1 VSTIPERIVFL
12 KKIHLFSGLSD
23 DDLSNLAQMLVD
35 EPFKTGDTIIKQ
47 DTHGDT
53 FYIIYRGFVKVVR
66 QKNKREQVLAH
77 LVAQDFFGEE
87 ELFSKKKRSASII
100 ADSDGSVLA
109 LHHSKLNELIKRSPK
124 LKPNFDVVISTHRLW
139 RQLQFKWVRADEVVY
154 FVARKHPILL
164 WQALT
169 GPGLAFLASAIMFL
183 WGMVV
188 GSLFAIWIGIAA
200 MLATSLWVV
209 WQIIDWSN
217 DYYVVTNQRVVWI
230 EKIVGIYDSRQEAP
244 LTTILS
250 VGVETD
256 PLGRI
261 LDFGNVVV
269 RTFVG
274 RIDFSHVSHPN
285 HASHMIEEHW
295 NRTKSTSSGE
305 EKEAMKTA
313 LRQRL
318 GLIVQAPVEKEKPKT
333 ADKSA
338 LPKPYHPTLFTILT
352 SNILKFRI
360 EDAGTITY
368 RKHGFV
374 LFRQIWQP
382 AFFLLLIFA
391 LWINRFLTLAQDP
404 AASVIHQGPN
414 GWSIDIFIFT
424 LPLIALPILGWFT
437 YQYVDW
443 ANDLFQITSDQIVDL
458 DRTPFGRT
466 ERRAAP
472 LDNILSTEYQ
482 RMGLLGH
489 IFNYGT
495 VYITVGGSKLEFQ
508 DVYDPAAV
516 QQDIDG
522 RRAAR
527 VAGKRAIEK
536 KAERE
541 RMAEWL
547 VTYHDNADEFTR
559 QQDAARKNPEQNRED

>member
-1 VSTIPERIVFL
+1 VSTLPERIVFL

-23 DDLSNLAQMLVD
+23 EDLTELAQTLVD
-35 EPFKTGDTIIKQ
+35 EPFKTGDVIIKQ
-47 DTHGDT
+47 DTRGDT
-53 FYIIYRGFVKVVR
+53 FYAIYSGTVKVVR
-66 QKNKREQVLAH
+66 QQNKREQTLAQ
-77 LVAQDFFGEE
+77 LVPQDFFGEE
-87 ELFSKKKRSASII
+87 ELFTKKTRSASII
-100 ADSDGSVLA
+100 ATSDGSVLA
-109 LHHSKLNELIKRSPK
+109 LHHSKLHELLKRSPK
-124 LKPNFDVVISTHRLW
+124 LKPNFEVVISTHRLW
-139 RQLQFKWVRADEVVY
+139 RRLRFKWVRADEVVY

-164 WQALT
+164 WQALI

-183 WGMVV
+183 WGIIV

-200 MLATSLWVV
+200 MLAASLWVV

-295 NRTKSTSSGE
+295 NRTKATSSGE

-313 LRQRL
+313 LRQKL
-318 GLIVQAPVEKEKPKT
+318 GLTVQAPAEKEKPKT

-338 LPKPYHPTLFTILT
+338 LPKPYHPTLFNILT
-352 SNILKFRI
+352 SNILKLRI

-374 LFRQIWQP
+374 LFRQIWLP
-382 AFFLLLIFA
+382 TFFLITIIA
-391 LWINRFLTLAQDP
+391 LWFNHLINLVQTTGVLHLDTFLL
-404 AASVIHQGPN
+404 
-414 GWSIDIFIFT
+414 T
-424 LPLIALPILGWFT
+424 LPLIALPIFGWFT

-458 DRTPFGRT
+458 DRTPFGWM

-482 RMGLLGH
+482 RLGLLGH

>member
-1 VSTIPERIVFL
+1 VIPNLTRAEFF
-12 KKIHLFSGLSD
+12 KKIHLFH
-23 DDLSNLAQMLVD
+23 DLAEAD
-35 EPFKTGDTIIKQ
+35 
-47 DTHGDT
+47 
-53 FYIIYRGFVKVVR
+53 
-66 QKNKREQVLAH
+66 LAH
-77 LVAQDFFGEE
+77 MAEIVEEKVYKAGEVIINQGTREDGFFMIYSGNVEVTRRRDKHVETLATLVPQDYFGEE
-87 ELFSKKKRSASII
+87 ELISKRHRTATVTALTETRVFIINRANMDELLKR
-100 ADSDGSVLA
+100 D
-109 LHHSKLNELIKRSPK
+109 PK
-124 LKPNFDVVISTHRLW
+124 LKPNFDVTIASHRLW
-139 RQLQFKWVRADEVVY
+139 RKLRFKWIRPDEVVY
-154 FVARKHPILL
+154 FLARKHPILL

-169 GPGLAFLASAIMFL
+169 GPGLALLFSTLLFL
-183 WGMVV
+183 WGIVT
-188 GSLFAIWIGIAA
+188 GSLFAVWIGVAA
-200 MLATSLWVV
+200 MLAASLWVV

-230 EKIVGIYDSRQEAP
+230 EKIIGIYDSRQEAP

-256 PLGRI
+256 PVGRI

-295 NRTKSTSSGE
+295 NRTKAMTYGE
-305 EKEAMKTA
+305 EKDAMKTA
-313 LRQRL
+313 IRQKL
-318 GLIVQAPVEKEKPKT
+318 GLTLQAQVEKEKPKQ
-333 ADKSA
+333 ADKST
-338 LPKPYHPTLFTILT
+338 LPKPYHPTLFNILT
-352 SNILKFRI
+352 SNILKLRI

-374 LFRQIWQP
+374 LFSQIWQP
-382 AFFLLLIFA
+382 GFLLITIIA
-391 LWINRFLTLAQDP
+391 LWINHLIKLVQTTGTLYLDTFLL
-404 AASVIHQGPN
+404 
-414 GWSIDIFIFT
+414 T

-443 ANDLFQITSDQIVDL
+443 ANDLFQVTPDQIVDL
-458 DRTPFGRT
+458 DRTPLGRT

-482 RMGLLGH
+482 RLGLLGY

-516 QQDIDG
+516 QQDIDA

-527 VAGKRAIEK
+527 VANKRAAEK

-547 VTYHDNADEFTR
+547 VTYHENADEFTY
-559 QQDAARKNPEQNRED
+559 QQDAARNNPEQNLDD

>member
-1 VSTIPERIVFL
+1 MIPNPERAEFF
-12 KKIHLFSGLSD
+12 KKIHLFH
-23 DDLSNLAQMLVD
+23 DLAEADLARMAEIVD
-35 EPFKTGDTIIKQ
+35 EKVYKAGEIIIQ
-47 DTHGDT
+47 QGSREDG
-53 FYIIYRGFVKVVR
+53 FFIIYSGKVEVTR
-66 QKNKREQVLAH
+66 RRDKRVETLAA
-77 LVAQDFFGEE
+77 LVPQDYFGEE
-87 ELFSKKKRSASII
+87 ELASKRPRTATVTALTETRVFILTRADMAELLKR
-100 ADSDGSVLA
+100 DS
-109 LHHSKLNELIKRSPK
+109 K
-124 LKPNFDVVISTHRLW
+124 LKPNFDVTITSHRLW
-139 RQLQFKWVRADEVVY
+139 RQLRFKWIRPDEVVY
-154 FVARKHPILL
+154 FLARKHPILL

-169 GPGLAFLASAIMFL
+169 GPGLALLSSTVMFV
-183 WGMVV
+183 WGIIT
-188 GSLFAIWIGIAA
+188 GAHFAVWIGLAA
-200 MLATSLWVV
+200 MLAASLWVI

-217 DYYVVTNQRVVWI
+217 DYYIVTNQRVVWI

-256 PLGRI
+256 PVGRI

-274 RIDFSHVSHPN
+274 RIDFSHVSHPY

-295 NRTKSTSSGE
+295 NRTKAATSGE
-305 EKEAMKTA
+305 EKEALKTA
-313 LRQRL
+313 IRQKL
-318 GLIVQAPVEKEKPKT
+318 GLTVQASAQKEKPKQ

-338 LPKPYHPTLFTILT
+338 LPKPYRPTIFNVLT
-352 SNILKFRI
+352 SNILKLRI
-360 EDAGTITY
+360 EDVGTITY

-382 AFFLLLIFA
+382 SCFLLAIFA
-391 LWINRFLTLAQDP
+391 LWVNRFVTLASDP
-404 AASVIHQGPN
+404 ATGVINHGPN
-414 GWSIDIFIFT
+414 GWSLDTILLA
-424 LPLIALPILGWFT
+424 LPLIALPFLGWLT

-443 ANDLFQITSDQIVDL
+443 ANDIFQVTHDQIVDL
-458 DRTPFGRT
+458 DRTPFGRV

-482 RMGLLGH
+482 RLGLLGYL
-489 IFNYGT
+489 FNYGT

-516 QQDIDG
+516 QQDIDA

-527 VAGKRAIEK
+527 VAGKRAAEK
-536 KAERE
+536 NAERD

-547 VTYHDNADEFTR
+547 ATYHNNADEFTR
-559 QQDAARKNPEQNRED
+559 QQGAARENPE